1 MDTVKIAKVTA
12 AAAALAI
19 AVAGCSSSGGSSG
32 GESGVKNLL
41 VWRLGDATP
50 EQTGFMKKINRAF
63 EARHRGLKVT
73 VQWVAWNDYTKK
85 FQNAVAGGKGPDVTE
100 VGNTDVLGW
109 AKQGA
114 LADITDRV
122 NAWAP
127 AKDIPGTLFENDEL
141 DGRRYAVP
149 WYAGDR
155 GFLYRKD
162 WFSEL
167 NISVPKT
174 WADIVAAAKK
184 LQRAKDVTGLP
195 IATQQDSTYFLAP
208 YIWGNEGELATRS
221 GDRWKSGLSTPQA
234 KEAIAFYTGL
244 VTKQKVAPVAAA
256 GWDSL
261 KTESLFAGG
270 KAGMVMDGSW
280 ARPVIEGKNKK
291 LKGKIGSFAIP
302 KKDGGGPA
310 PTFAGGSDLA
320 VWKTTKAP
328 KLAWEYVTLLD
339 SKKNATR
346 FADITNFFPTF
357 SDVLSSA
364 KYTRDPF
371 LAPFAQALSSVPKTT
386 PATPNWVS
394 ANQDKTVV
402 QTMIADIVKGKPL
415 DAAVARADGQL
426 NDLLNQ

>member
-1 MDTVKIAKVTA
+1 MKIAKVTA
-12 AAAALAI
+12 AAAVLAI
-19 AVAGCSSSGGSSG
+19 AVAGCGSGSGQGGSG
-32 GESGVKNLL
+32 DESAVKSLT
-41 VWRLGDATP
+41 VWRLGDSTP
-50 EQTGFMKKINRAF
+50 EQTDFMTKINSAF
-63 EARHRGLKVT
+63 EAKHPGVKVT

-114 LADITDRV
+114 LADITGQV
-122 NAWAP
+122 QGWAP
-127 AKDIPGTLFENDEL
+127 AKDIPQALFANDDLE
-141 DGRRYAVP
+141 GKRYGVP

-162 WFSEL
+162 WFDEL
-167 NISVPKT
+167 KIATPRN
-174 WADIVAAAKK
+174 WDDIVAAAKR
-184 LQRAKDVTGLP
+184 LQQAKGVTGLP
-195 IATQQDSTYFLAP
+195 LATQADATYFIAP
-208 YIWGNEGELATRS
+208 YIWGNGGELATQS
-221 GDRWKSGLSTPQA
+221 GGKWTSGLGSPQA

-244 VTKQKVAPVAAA
+244 ATKDKVSPVASA

-261 KTESLFAGG
+261 KTESMFTSG

-302 KKDGGGPA
+302 KKDGSGPA

-320 VWKTTKAP
+320 VWRTTKAP
-328 KLAWEYVTLLD
+328 KMAWDYLTLLD
-339 SKKNATR
+339 SKKNATA
-346 FADITNFFPTF
+346 FADLTNFFPTF
-357 SDVLSSA
+357 SDVLKSA
-364 KYTRDPF
+364 KYTEDPF
-371 LAPFAQALSSVPKTT
+371 LAPFATAMSTVPKTT

-402 QTMIADIVKGKPL
+402 QTMIADIIKGKPL
-415 DAAVARADGQL
+415 DAEVTKADGQL
-426 NDLLNQ
+426 DDLLNQ